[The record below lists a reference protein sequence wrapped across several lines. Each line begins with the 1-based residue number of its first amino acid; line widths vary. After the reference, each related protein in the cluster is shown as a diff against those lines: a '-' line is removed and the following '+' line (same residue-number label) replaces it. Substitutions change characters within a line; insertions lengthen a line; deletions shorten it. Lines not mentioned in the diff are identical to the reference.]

1 MITELEIKNFK
12 SIKELNIQSGRLNV
26 FVGTN
31 SSGKST

>member
-12 SIKELNIQSGRLNV
+12 SIKELNIQCGRLNV

-31 SSGKST
+31 YLFES